1 MRTDAENKTMTLEGT
16 APKAVSRT
24 KLDRIAEIERANAK
38 PLIRHAVVDI
48 DRLDA
53 ATRQA
58 VLDAV
63 ESERVDKA
71 AALRQAASAVKR
83 PHAGTEQVQVDVVA
97 PDGKSYSAGDGRTV
111 PYAV

>member
-1 MRTDAENKTMTLEGT
+1 MREPEKNKMTLEGPGAT
-16 APKAVSRT
+16 PVSRT
-24 KLDRIAEIERANAK
+24 KLDRIAEIERASAK
-38 PLIRHAVVDI
+38 PLVRRATVDI

-63 ESERVDKA
+63 EAERVERE

-83 PHAGTEQVQVDVVA
+83 PHAGTEQMQVDVVA
-97 PDGKSYSAGDGRTV
+97 PDGQSYPAGDGRTV